1 MIGADWVLLQSQTSR
16 VINLRLDGS
25 KHPIGYGVMAHSR
38 TEYKAQSERAQSW
51 KGDAG
56 VLVRIRTTQQKT
68 PRLTE
73 VSDCHGV

>member
-1 MIGADWVLLQSQTSR
+1 MVRNIRLCMVYGARQ
-16 VINLRLDGS
+16 N
-25 KHPIGYGVMAHSR
+25 GVAVV
-38 TEYKAQSERAQSW
+38 

-56 VLVRIRTTQQKT
+56 VLVRIHTTQQKT